1 MAVGSNE
8 VETSCNQVNLEV
20 AMDFCQAW
28 NMQLISIE
36 TKVEDDMIFDTLA
49 KGGQF

>member
-1 MAVGSNE
+1 
-8 VETSCNQVNLEV
+8 LEV
-20 AMDFCQAW
+20 ATDFCQAW

-49 KGGQF
+49 KGSQFKIHQKHELLN